1 MAEFNFIE
9 SYKLLQPTADRG
21 VVDLRNAGFDQIVKG
36 ITWGQ
41 IVDLSRLAFNLPY
54 DAAVYA
60 DWFQKP
66 LHDADPHFFVSQDA
80 AEAGRIAVLVLR
92 HFVAQ
97 GHTATTA
104 ALIALA
110 SSYAGK
116 RPALDNGELVTR
128 SRDVIAASSKKTAMT
143 APSAKIGIPK
153 ATDHSAKKT
162 EMANGFDAPR
172 TASFAEA
179 VVQDLR
185 AGSEAAVTALSD
197 AYLGLR
203 QDNLRLAEEIDML
216 WWHLGDWS
224 DALDVP
230 RTSISKKSVGL
241 VAGVDL
247 GAMVKFSPGPYGA
260 YGILKQS
267 LGKEG
272 EKATSL
278 VEAVGGLDACQLTR
292 LKLDRAPDVFPV
304 LTALR
309 LASAGG
315 DWAERFAKLAP
326 DAAREKLTHFELAVQ
341 AFRERVSMTN
351 VGLA

>member
-9 SYKLLQPTADRG
+9 SYKLLQPATDRA
-21 VVDLRNAGFDQIVKG
+21 VVDLRKSGFDQIVKS

-41 IVDLSRLAFNLPY
+41 IVDLGRLAFNLPY

-60 DWFQKP
+60 EWFQKP
-66 LHDADPHFFVSQDA
+66 LHDADPHFFVAQDA

-97 GHTATTA
+97 GQTATTA

-128 SRDVIAASSKKTAMT
+128 SRDVIAASSKKAAMT

-153 ATDHSAKKT
+153 AADHSAKKT
-162 EMANGFDAPR
+162 EMTNAFDAPR
-172 TASFAEA
+172 TAALAEA
-179 VVQDLR
+179 LVQDLR
-185 AGSEAAVTALSD
+185 TGSEAAVTALSD
-197 AYLGLR
+197 AYLALR

-216 WWHLGDWS
+216 WWHVGDWS
-224 DALDVP
+224 NALDIP

-241 VAGVDL
+241 VSGVDL

-260 YGILKQS
+260 YGILKHS

-272 EKATSL
+272 EETTSL
-278 VEAVGGLDACQLTR
+278 VEAVAGLDASQLAR
-292 LKLDRAPDVFPV
+292 LKLDSAPDVFPV

-309 LASAGG
+309 LASANR
-315 DWAERFAKLAP
+315 DWAGQFAKMAP
-326 DAAREKLTHFELAVQ
+326 DAAGEKLTHLELATQ

-351 VGLA
+351 VGLV